1 MQMMK
6 AEEIINILKKI
17 NYWSV
22 ELWSKLGAETI
33 GITKPDM
40 FSHKFG
46 ATPYR
51 WGKVERGKIG
61 ISPLQ

>member
-22 ELWSKLGAETI
+22 EL
-33 GITKPDM
+33 
-40 FSHKFG
+40 SHKFG
-46 ATPYR
+46 VTPYR

>member
-1 MQMMK
+1 MMK

-22 ELWSKLGAETI
+22 ELSLKG
-33 GITKPDM
+33 
-40 FSHKFG
+40 G

-61 ISPLQ
+61 ISPFQLIFGGKNMNLEQKSKIIQE